1 MLFTDLWRA
10 NQITNKGKSSQRDT
24 ARLLGH
30 QIDTQKNQHRDW
42 WFGVVSGREGGKGEV
57 TSKTPVFF
65 LIHLLNAVNKEI

>member
-24 ARLLGH
+24 AQLLGH
-30 QIDTQKNQHRDW
+30 QNRHTEKSASGLLVWGR
-42 WFGVVSGREGGKGEV
+42 FGEGGKGEV
-57 TSKTPVFF
+57 TSKTPIFF